1 MQVSLFRANR
11 AFNAQMLARIMHHLL
26 MAKVTDKQRRRIMLA
41 AGATAVVA
49 GTALVLR
56 PSGLMSYPH
65 GSPLAIEFGH
75 LPQGKLLTVE
85 WQGKPVWVLRRS
97 AASITALAAHE
108 AVLTDP
114 DSQHSL
120 QPAACRNRH
129 RSLRPEIFVAI
140 GLCTHQGCVPALR
153 GDAGFLCPCHVS
165 RFDLAGRVFKAGPA
179 SANLVVP
186 AYHFESDSR
195 LLLGVD
201 A

>member
-1 MQVSLFRANR
+1 
-11 AFNAQMLARIMHHLL
+11 MLAQIVRRLL
-26 MAKVTDKQRRRIMLA
+26 MAKVTEKQRRRILLA
-41 AGATAVVA
+41 AGATAVVV
-49 GTALVLR
+49 GTVRVLR
-56 PSGLMSYPH
+56 PNGLMSYPQ
-65 GSPLAIEFGH
+65 GSPLAIDFGH
-75 LPQGKLLTVE
+75 LPHDKLLTVE

-108 AVLTDP
+108 AMLADP
-114 DSQHSL
+114 ESQHSL

-129 RSLRPEIFVAI
+129 RSLRPETFVAI

-179 SANLVVP
+179 NANLIIP